1 MKKLLCLITSAFILL
16 MAGCSQ
22 AADDSVVLPPSRV
35 GKNIGS
41 ASLEKSYTFETAFAE
56 ADAVARIK
64 VGNWLNEDNEIHS
77 TYFDATVLQCFKGD
91 MPERFVLK
99 QDGSSEL
106 TMEGYP
112 LFTYGEELLVFLND
126 GSDADNKALYWII
139 GAFTTVMDVYYDAEG
154 TRYYTDSRGILGET
168 MDISTN
174 YARINNTASE
184 IFAAAASANPLIV
197 DVANEWISHSY
208 IFSEADMISF
218 INSLQ
223 KI

>member
-16 MAGCSQ
+16 LAGCSQ
-22 AADDSVVLPPSRV
+22 AANDSVVLPPSRT
-35 GKNIGS
+35 GKNICS
-41 ASLEKSYTFETAFAE
+41 ASLEKRYTFETAFAE
-56 ADAVARIK
+56 ADAVARVK
-64 VGNWLNEDNEIHS
+64 VGNWLYEDNEIKS

-91 MPERFVLK
+91 MPETFVLK

-112 LFTYGEELLVFLND
+112 LFTYGEELLLFLND

-154 TRYYTDSRGILGET
+154 ARYYTDSRGILGET

-174 YARINNTASE
+174 YAQTNNIASE
-184 IFAAAASANPLIV
+184 IYAAAASTNPLII

-208 IFSEADMISF
+208 IFSEADVNNLMTSYKA
-218 INSLQ
+218 S
-223 KI
+223 